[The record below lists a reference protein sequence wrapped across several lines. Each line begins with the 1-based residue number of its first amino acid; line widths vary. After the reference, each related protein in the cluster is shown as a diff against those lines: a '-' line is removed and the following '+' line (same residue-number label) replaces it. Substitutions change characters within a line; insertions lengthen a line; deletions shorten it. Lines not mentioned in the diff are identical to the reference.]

1 MFETVMTGMV
11 DELAEYNPVFRK
23 LKTWITL
30 GMSALLFL
38 LGLPLVTNVSI
49 IIYPQKIIRKRRN
62 LKLHLVI
69 FIVAGHYLFGQ
80 KYIQIKLQSQL
91 QSGA

>member
-1 MFETVMTGMV
+1 MTGMV

-38 LGLPLVTNVSI
+38 LGLPMVTNVSI
-49 IIYPQKIIRKRRN
+49 T
-62 LKLHLVI
+62 
-69 FIVAGHYLFGQ
+69 
-80 KYIQIKLQSQL
+80 
-91 QSGA
+91 